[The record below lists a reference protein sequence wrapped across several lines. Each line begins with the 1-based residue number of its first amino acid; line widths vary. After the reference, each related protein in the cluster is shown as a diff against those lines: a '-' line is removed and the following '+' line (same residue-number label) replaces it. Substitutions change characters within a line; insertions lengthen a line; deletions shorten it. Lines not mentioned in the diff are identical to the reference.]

1 MFSHIYKPQ
10 CPVAF
15 RFGQSYP
22 IVLSNNLLFDINIL
36 CIIMYNLCISLNH
49 AFKMLQLQKL
59 ALGNDL
65 CFLKLNLETHISELV
80 DWSEDF
86 YGFLLRSSAV
96 RFTSCGSRQNSS
108 SGPAMKEPCVGSDS
122 AIEEGTHAEMIPHIL
137 KQANQVKSLGRISS
151 SEGFPWKLPN

>member
-36 CIIMYNLCISLNH
+36 CISLYH

-65 CFLKLNLETHISELV
+65 CFLKLNLETHMSELS
-80 DWSEDF
+80 WLER
-86 YGFLLRSSAV
+86 GFLLRSSAI

-137 KQANQVKSLGRISS
+137 KQANQVKIVKSLGRISS
-151 SEGFPWKLPN
+151 SEGFPWKLSN